1 MATASITK
9 SLAATMSALSKP
21 STALVTLTEIGA
33 TTPPIVYFLSLVIAG
48 FGIPISEDVLC
59 IFAGTL
65 LPKLST
71 AAHKTKLILALYF
84 GVVISDMITF
94 SIGRMMRVGLLEP
107 FRRRMNLGTSATT
120 AGSSDENAVAA
131 NNNAPQQRKKK
142 LGKRERAMA
151 KLEKSGDWVG
161 FVVRLSVGV
170 RPAMMVLAG
179 FSGKV
184 SYAKYLLGTAMGAI
198 ISLSVQLLFG
208 YSMSRHNPATILAN
222 ISTFLLVA
230 PLSIASVAGMLFLR
244 RRHLSNKTA
253 AAAEESAEI
262 SKELEETAT
271 TIDAATSEIPPTP
284 SKPADAEN
292 VEKSPVL

>member
-1 MATASITK
+1 MTMIAPPMATASITK

-120 AGSSDENAVAA
+120 AGSSDENT
-131 NNNAPQQRKKK
+131 PQQGKKK

-184 SYAKYLLGTAMGAI
+184 SYAKYLLGTAVGAI

-230 PLSIASVAGMLFLR
+230 PLSIASVAGMLYLR